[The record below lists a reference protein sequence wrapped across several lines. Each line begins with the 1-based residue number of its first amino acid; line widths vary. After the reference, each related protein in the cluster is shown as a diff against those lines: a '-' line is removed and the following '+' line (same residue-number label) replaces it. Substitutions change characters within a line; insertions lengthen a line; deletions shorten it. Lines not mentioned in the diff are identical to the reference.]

1 MRSALSA
8 RQHTRTRGLTT
19 DDKPRADRNK
29 VDEILS
35 EGWLELGWAFDGP
48 PSREPVSV
56 HASGGILRAREVGQE
71 PVGREL
77 LRALGSEQSSRMLVA
92 RRVQA

>member
-1 MRSALSA
+1 M
-8 RQHTRTRGLTT
+8 TT

-29 VDEILS
+29 ADETLG

-56 HASGGILRAREVGQE
+56 HASGRSSEPARLAQE

-77 LRALGSEQSSRMLVA
+77 LRALGSEQSSRMLVT
-92 RRVQA
+92 RRVRA